1 MSINSYLISSLFT
14 PVLSIIIWL

>member
-14 PVLSIIIWL
+14 PVLSIIIW